1 MLFIDDDK
9 EILSLIPVIL
19 AEENICVVTAESF
32 DDLSKLAGIRPD
44 LIMLDEWL
52 GRKFGS
58 SICREIK
65 CNLVYHQ
72 VPVILISALFNIEEI
87 ARNCNAD
94 GFIQKPFDI
103 SHLIKVVNSFLQ
115 K

>member
-19 AEENICVVTAESF
+19 EDEKINVVTAESF

-44 LIMLDEWL
+44 LIILDEWL
-52 GRKFGS
+52 GKKFGS

-65 CNLVYHQ
+65 CNPVYHK
-72 VPVILISALFNIEEI
+72 VPVVLISALSNIEEI
-87 ARNCNAD
+87 ARSCNAD
-94 GFIQKPFDI
+94 GFIRKPFDI
-103 SHLIKVVNSFLQ
+103 SHLIEVINSFL